1 MAKRKTSEK
10 KDATSF
16 PLGASGTK
24 DANYTL
30 TEIAPRVPEYPIPH

>member
-1 MAKRKTSEK
+1 MSEK

-16 PLGASGTK
+16 PLGASDTK
-24 DANYTL
+24 GANYTL